1 MYANLLASCLG
12 RLVIEMS
19 IGCRLWAENVGDVL
33 DLRCD
38 LREQRQPLR
47 SNRLLQ
53 ISKASNVAA
62 RMGQTL
68 NEALVDGFGD
78 KDASPK
84 LRRTS

>member
-1 MYANLLASCLG
+1 MLSKIWDCSAFRYFLG
-12 RLVIEMS
+12 QQ
-19 IGCRLWAENVGDVL
+19 
-33 DLRCD
+33 
-38 LREQRQPLR
+38 QRQPLR
-47 SNRLLQ
+47 SNRPLQ